1 MSFTT
6 SERELLRTLYD
17 EVRTK
22 GAYPTIE
29 VFRARAG
36 KAAFDSLGERGF
48 ICIAVGHAQLRLRGL
63 RAVGTKEAADDLGEI
78 ARVWAALQQGS
89 MAEHDQQGLVKQL
102 APSDAVQRFQMR
114 EVDAARQLTFLEERL
129 YTTGQSQAFWDE
141 STGLIRRLVYIE
153 DKLLKAAPP
162 YVQPEEP
169 QQGEAQGS
177 PVVFPI
183 LNQLSADGYRALD
196 RFSSS
201 FGHLLV
207 IIGANASGKSS
218 LFDLLRFLSFAS
230 TSPLPPELDPSSAG
244 RTLFHAGGP
253 ERIHVELVV
262 FLERFL
268 SLSYSLSISGPIGSP
283 KVTVED
289 LVRVSD
295 ADGEPQ
301 IFITTS
307 SSTERTVERAIDR
320 YVDGELWSLAPNEL
334 TLRRTLDPTLVTAS
348 AFQRYISSWRFYT
361 GFDTG
366 PRSAVRRPTL
376 IETAPQLASD
386 GANLSAVLFWMMTE
400 HREAWEELELRL
412 RAAVPGF
419 SSLHVKA
426 RGGAGTVLGIWREEG
441 VTGELTLADLSDGTL
456 HLLCWAALCLSPEPP
471 PLVCIDEPE
480 IGLHPRAL
488 PVVASLLR
496 ALATRTQVLV
506 ATHSP
511 YLLAQFDLDQIAV
524 MKKEGGK
531 AVFRRPADQEGLRR
545 EIEELGGEELARM
558 HVSDELEARS

>member
-29 VFRARAG
+29 VFRARAE

-48 ICIAVGHAQLRLRGL
+48 ISTAVGRVQLRLRGL
-63 RAVGTKEAADDLGEI
+63 RAVGTKAAADDLGEI
-78 ARVWAALQQGS
+78 ARVWAALQQASVPKRGRQRFVG
-89 MAEHDQQGLVKQL
+89 EL
-102 APSDAVQRFQMR
+102 APSDAVQRFAMR
-114 EVDAARQLTFLEERL
+114 EADVARQLTFLEECL
-129 YTTGQSQAFWDE
+129 SIEHLLWDE
-141 STGLIRRLVYIE
+141 STGLIKRLVYTDHKI
-153 DKLLKAAPP
+153 LGSAPLH
-162 YVQPEEP
+162 VQPEEP
-169 QQGEAQGS
+169 QDQEQGS
-177 PVVFPI
+177 PAFFPT
-183 LNQLSADGYRALD
+183 LDRCSVDGYRALD
-196 RFSSS
+196 GFSSG

-230 TSPLPPELDPSSAG
+230 TSPLPPEIDPSSAG

-253 ERIHVELVV
+253 ESIHLQLVV
-262 FLERFL
+262 SLERFL
-268 SLSYSLSISGPIGSP
+268 QLNYKLSISGPIGSP
-283 KVTVED
+283 QITEEV
-289 LVRVSD
+289 LARVG
-295 ADGEPQ
+295 AVPGERQ
-301 IFITTS
+301 SFITTTS
-307 SSTERTVERAIDR
+307 PTRRLVWRAIGR
-320 YVDGELWSLAPNEL
+320 HLDGEVWSLPPNEL
-334 TLRRTLDPTLVTAS
+334 ALRRTLDPTLVTAS